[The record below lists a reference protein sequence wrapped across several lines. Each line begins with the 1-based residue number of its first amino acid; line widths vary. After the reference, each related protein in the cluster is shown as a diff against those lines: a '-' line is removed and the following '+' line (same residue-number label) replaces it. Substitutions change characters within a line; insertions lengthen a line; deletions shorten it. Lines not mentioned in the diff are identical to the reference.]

1 MRFRDRAAGMV
12 GLLLMAIFDCA
23 GLRAE
28 EPSLSSG
35 DTGTVKADASAK
47 KRSEPDEIFLS
58 VSKAKSLFEQEQTA
72 ESLAQLESVLALLD
86 KDGLAKWQVLCDIKL
101 CLTKLQKDKEA
112 SEIAARAAEIG
123 ARFELVP
130 SAEFEL
136 IGENAGIR
144 SAIDAMVKITALT
157 THGPQRLVRRSG
169 GGFAVMSASA
179 EPPSWVQKFSTG
191 AKLKQA
197 GLYKEAEPYLVD
209 AVKEAEEQHA
219 RPVDLAAVYSMLG
232 GDYRFLTRYDDSISA
247 YKKALSISEKES
259 SQDTANYAIMLDNL
273 AQVYAQKHDYATTA
287 SLQKRALAIYEKVL
301 PPDAHDLA
309 ETICNYA
316 ETLTHTGSLEEA
328 EKTYEKGLAIYKK
341 TLPANDLRIAF
352 AYDNLGN
359 LYSETNRLEKAESVR
374 RTALNIFESKL
385 GPTHPDVSIC
395 VNNLAHTLV
404 AANKVIEAQQLMEE
418 HLALLKK
425 SNSAQLDRFTQ
436 QYIRLMSS
444 LKR

>member
-1 MRFRDRAAGMV
+1 M
-12 GLLLMAIFDCA
+12 
-23 GLRAE
+23 
-28 EPSLSSG
+28 
-35 DTGTVKADASAK
+35 
-47 KRSEPDEIFLS
+47 
-58 VSKAKSLFEQEQTA
+58 
-72 ESLAQLESVLALLD
+72 
-86 KDGLAKWQVLCDIKL
+86 
-101 CLTKLQKDKEA
+101 
-112 SEIAARAAEIG
+112 
-123 ARFELVP
+123 
-130 SAEFEL
+130 
-136 IGENAGIR
+136 
-144 SAIDAMVKITALT
+144 
-157 THGPQRLVRRSG
+157 
-169 GGFAVMSASA
+169 
-179 EPPSWVQKFSTG
+179 
-191 AKLKQA
+191 
-197 GLYKEAEPYLVD
+197 
-209 AVKEAEEQHA
+209 
-219 RPVDLAAVYSMLG
+219 
-232 GDYRFLTRYDDSISA
+232 
-247 YKKALSISEKES
+247 
-259 SQDTANYAIMLDNL
+259 
-273 AQVYAQKHDYATTA
+273 
-287 SLQKRALAIYEKVL
+287 

-359 LYSETNRLEKAESVR
+359 LYSETSRLEKAESVR
-374 RTALNIFESKL
+374 RTALNIFETKL